1 MEEKLRNLSQNIANN
16 TGNNAHKPEETPP
29 PEPEEPHEEKAP
41 EEEPHEETHDE
52 PLMDEAEENVP
63 EEDIDIKSSEKA
75 RPETVSRNPHEDF
88 AQPLGTQRARSAT
101 ESEPRDDGS
110 ERTGSKDEH
119 FGAPDTEKE
128 NSSDSSS
135 AKILTMDTDEPQE
148 SPARTQK
155 YSPEVEAALNRLNSE
170 DASVDL
176 STEPLSTEPKK
187 QSHAGRIFLVFLLI
201 LALAAT
207 AVCILV
213 EQNIIDNPLNL
224 INKKDSS
231 QVVNLPANT
240 APTNNDD
247 AAIEELVKST
257 PSSLEEP
264 NTPAT
269 DKTSDDTSTTDT
281 AADSTTETATE
292 NQ

>member
-1 MEEKLRNLSQNIANN
+1 
-16 TGNNAHKPEETPP
+16 
-29 PEPEEPHEEKAP
+29 
-41 EEEPHEETHDE
+41 
-52 PLMDEAEENVP
+52 
-63 EEDIDIKSSEKA
+63 
-75 RPETVSRNPHEDF
+75 
-88 AQPLGTQRARSAT
+88 
-101 ESEPRDDGS
+101 
-110 ERTGSKDEH
+110 
-119 FGAPDTEKE
+119 
-128 NSSDSSS
+128 
-135 AKILTMDTDEPQE
+135 MDTDEPQE

-213 EQNIIDNPLNL
+213 EENIIENPLNL